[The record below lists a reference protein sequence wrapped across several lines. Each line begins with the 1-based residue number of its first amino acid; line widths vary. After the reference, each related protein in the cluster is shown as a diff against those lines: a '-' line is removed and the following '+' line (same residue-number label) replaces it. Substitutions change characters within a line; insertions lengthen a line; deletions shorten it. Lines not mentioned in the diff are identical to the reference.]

1 MSWGDQRESRRALRI
16 LYGVSFIAALVVA
29 LIVLAAATTLPGI
42 SEWVALT
49 FDSGIGLRRAAII
62 SAVVSV
68 VILIAFAMAAG
79 EGLVGEI
86 QFMISG
92 FFVFFVFFWLLIA
105 WVF

>member
-1 MSWGDQRESRRALRI
+1 MRGGDHRESRRALRI

>member
-1 MSWGDQRESRRALRI
+1 MSLGDNRESRRALRI

-42 SEWVALT
+42 SEWVAAT
-49 FDSGIGLRRAAII
+49 FDSGIGLRRAAIL

-68 VILIAFAMAAG
+68 IILIAFAIAAG
-79 EGLVGEI
+79 EGLIGEI